1 MDAISKH
8 LVGVLRNDKDRA
20 VDTNSNE
27 DPLIDGRLLRA
38 DDKVYDLV
46 DVVEDDEIP
55 EDKGERE
62 IIVIDGRVYQ
72 RIMNPDDKVFD
83 LADVVEEGRHDEI
96 ARQVSEIAERV
107 AREII
112 PDIVE
117 KVIREEIEKLKG

>member
-8 LVGVLRNDKDRA
+8 LVGVLRNDKDRT

-27 DPLIDGRLLRA
+27 DSLIDGRLLRA
-38 DDKVYDLV
+38 DDRIY
-46 DVVEDDEIP
+46 EIP

-72 RIMNPDDKVFD
+72 RIMNSDDKVFD